1 MGAGPFAWQRAGPG
15 DQQAFPLDLDA
26 HRFRSN
32 PWQRRNNPKLLLGFE
47 DIDRRLPAGGVLA
60 LARRLEELAVK
71 MLGLLE
77 QGASL
82 GPHLM
87 FRVTHYHRLE
97 S

>member
-1 MGAGPFAWQRAGPG
+1 
-15 DQQAFPLDLDA
+15 
-26 HRFRSN
+26 
-32 PWQRRNNPKLLLGFE
+32 
-47 DIDRRLPAGGVLA
+47 VLA

-71 MLGLLE
+71 LLGLLE